1 MNHKTMFQ
9 ALVEGVELTNKH
21 NGKVLKLDDNGN
33 AILMCKNWHNFDPR
47 DWTILSENVSS
58 GLNPDDTLN

>member
-9 ALVEGVELTNKH
+9 ALIEGVELKNKH

-47 DWTILSENVSS
+47 DWELINNPEDLESSETESK
-58 GLNPDDTLN
+58 D

>member
-33 AILMCKNWHNFDPR
+33 AILMCKNWHNFDPK
-47 DWTILSENVSS
+47 DWVINNPEDLKNSETESK
-58 GLNPDDTLN
+58 D